1 MQDADRSK
9 SSKGSWSL
17 SRLWD
22 VDPASYRG
30 IKHYFVKN
38 GQIAA
43 LVLRDFLD
51 DGCFIHASALSFTTI
66 LSLVP
71 FFAVTFAVLKGLG
84 VPKTLE
90 PFIVEQMAAGSEEV
104 VGRIITYINNTNMK
118 SLGAI
123 GLVLLLFTVISLL
136 GNIEETFN
144 SIWGVKE
151 TRSLYRK
158 FSDYLSVVI
167 SAPLLLLAA
176 TSVTTTLQSQA
187 VVQWVI
193 RRTYFGD
200 LLLFGFRLVPYLSIW
215 VALVFLY
222 TFIPNTKV
230 RFKSA
235 LIGGVLAG
243 TIWELAQWGYIHFQ
257 VGVARYN
264 AIYGTLSLLP
274 IFMMWIYTSWLIVLL
289 GLEVVYAHQNI
300 RTFRREVRHA
310 TVNYAAREMLTLVI
324 LLNIA
329 EAFYYEQPPW
339 QLEQLAE
346 ELDLPVRMVREIL
359 EELVA
364 AGYLV
369 EIAGEQPA
377 YLPARELE
385 HIQVSGV
392 IATLRSAGDVWMPT
406 RITRERQVLESIMAK
421 VEAGSSAALGEIT
434 LKELVMRLPSA
445 GTGQDVTAG

>member
-1 MQDADRSK
+1 MHDTDRSK
-9 SSKGSWSL
+9 SSNGSWSL
-17 SRLWD
+17 SRFWD

-30 IKHYFVKN
+30 IKRYFVKN

-84 VPKTLE
+84 VPNTLE

-104 VGRIITYINNTNMK
+104 VDRIITYINNTNMK

-136 GNIEETFN
+136 GNIEATFN

-176 TSVTTTLQSQA
+176 TSVTTTLQSQV
-187 VVQWVI
+187 VVQWFI
-193 RRTYFGD
+193 RKTYFGD

-215 VALVFLY
+215 VAMVFVY

-243 TIWELAQWGYIHFQ
+243 TSWELAQWGYIHFQ

-274 IFMMWIYTSWLIVLL
+274 IFMIWIYTSWLIVLF

-300 RTFRREVRHA
+300 RTFRREDRHA
-310 TVNYAAREMLTLVI
+310 TINYAAREMLTLII

-329 EAFYYEQPPW
+329 EAFYYEKPPW
-339 QLEQLAE
+339 HLEQLAE
-346 ELDLPVRMVREIL
+346 ELDLPVRMVREIV
-359 EELVA
+359 EAMVA

-369 EIAGEQPA
+369 ETAGDQPA

-392 IATLRSAGDVWMPT
+392 IATLKSAGDVWTST
-406 RITRERQVLESIMAK
+406 RLTRERQVLEGVLAR

-434 LKELVMRLPSA
+434 LKELVMWLPAA
-445 GTGQDVTAG
+445 GTGQDVTAS

>member
-1 MQDADRSK
+1 MHDTDRSK

-17 SRLWD
+17 SRFWD
-22 VDPASYRG
+22 VDPAAYRG
-30 IKHYFVKN
+30 IKRYFVKN

-43 LVLRDFLD
+43 LVARDFLD

-84 VPKTLE
+84 VPNTLE
-90 PFIVEQMAAGSEEV
+90 PFIIEQMAAGSEEV
-104 VGRIITYINNTNMK
+104 VDRIISYINNTNMK

-136 GNIEETFN
+136 GNIEATFN

-151 TRSLYRK
+151 TRSIYRK

-187 VVQWVI
+187 VVQWFI
-193 RRTYFGD
+193 RKTYFGD

-215 VALVFLY
+215 VAMVFLY
-222 TFIPNTKV
+222 IFIPNTKV

-243 TIWELAQWGYIHFQ
+243 TSWELAQWGYIHFQ

-274 IFMMWIYTSWLIVLL
+274 IFMIWIYTSWLIVLF

-300 RTFRREVRHA
+300 RTFRREDRHA
-310 TVNYAAREMLTLVI
+310 TINYASREMLTLII

-329 EAFYYEQPPW
+329 EAFYHEQPPW

-346 ELDLPVRMVREIL
+346 ELDLPVRVVREIV
-359 EELVA
+359 EAMVA

-369 EIAGEQPA
+369 ETAGEQPA

-392 IATLRSAGDVWMPT
+392 IATLKNAGDVWMPT
-406 RITRERQVLESIMAK
+406 RLTRERSVLEGVLAK
-421 VEAGSSAALGEIT
+421 VEASSSTALAEIT
-434 LKELVMRLPSA
+434 LKELVMGLPAVGA
-445 GTGQDVTAG
+445 GQEVTAG